1 MYSSGSSA
9 ESMMVMS
16 LRWVPVVGKEIRGGE
31 RRSGVVVSG
40 LVDVS
45 VDGAPQ
51 VRWTTSRQEQDKP
64 HKVPY
69 DTYL

>member
-1 MYSSGSSA
+1 MYSLGSSA
-9 ESMMVMS
+9 ESMMVMP
-16 LRWVPVVGKEIRGGE
+16 LGCVPLAGKEIGGGE
-31 RRSGVVVSG
+31 RRSGVVMSG

-64 HKVPY
+64 HKVPF